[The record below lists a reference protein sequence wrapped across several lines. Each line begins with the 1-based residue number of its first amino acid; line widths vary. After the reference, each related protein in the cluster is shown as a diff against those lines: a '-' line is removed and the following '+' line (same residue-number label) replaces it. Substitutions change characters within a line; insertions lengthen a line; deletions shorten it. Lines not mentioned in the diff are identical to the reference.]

1 MLTKNQLTAILF
13 IAAALWGA
21 LLLLDGVSVDASLLT
36 PFSRVVGILVL
47 LLAAYDRWLWKLPV
61 FARWL
66 AKRPV
71 LQGTWRGVISSRWKD
86 PKTGM
91 TPAPIEAYMVVRQTL
106 SSLSMR
112 LHTAESSSELLGAEI
127 SYAPDG
133 TCELSGVYR
142 NEPKAAVLHRS
153 PIHHGG
159 ILLRVVGQ
167 PATSL
172 KGKYWTDRNSAGDM
186 ELVERRSRAAGDF
199 ESARTLFGSKL
210 N

>member
-1 MLTKNQLTAILF
+1 MLTKNQLTIILF
-13 IAAALWGA
+13 VAALIWGA
-21 LLLLDGVSVDASLLT
+21 LLILAGVSVDPSLFK

-47 LLAAYDRWLWKLPV
+47 LLAASDLWLWKIPL

-71 LQGTWRGVISSRWKD
+71 IQGTWRGVINSRWKD
-86 PKTGM
+86 PATGS
-91 TPAPIEAYMVVRQTL
+91 TPGPIEAYMVIHQTF

-112 LHTAESSSELLGAEI
+112 LHTTESSSELLGAEI
-127 SYAPDG
+127 SYAQDG

-159 ILLRVVGQ
+159 ILLRVIGRPVS
-167 PATSL
+167 SL

-186 ELVERRSRAAGDF
+186 ELVERRGSLAEDF
-199 ESARTLFGSKL
+199 ESARALFADAQH
-210 N
+210 